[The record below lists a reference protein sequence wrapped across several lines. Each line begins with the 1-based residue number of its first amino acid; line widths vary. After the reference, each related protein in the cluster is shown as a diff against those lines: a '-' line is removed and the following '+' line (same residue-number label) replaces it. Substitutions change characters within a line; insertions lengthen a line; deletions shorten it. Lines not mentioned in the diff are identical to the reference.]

1 MQMLANIF
9 RIYPVETLPS
19 MKTHSIVLFKRLRPG
34 GEGEEGGGGA
44 CVWQDRGENGAGVS
58 GHTRLSIY

>member
-19 MKTHSIVLFKRLRPG
+19 MKTHSIVLFKRLWL
-34 GEGEEGGGGA
+34 EGRREEGGG
-44 CVWQDRGENGAGVS
+44 RIEGEVGVN
-58 GHTRLSIY
+58 GHTWFSIY

>member
-19 MKTHSIVLFKRLRPG
+19 MKTHSIVLFKRGSGCICGPEAGVAG
-34 GEGEEGGGGA
+34 GEAGG
-44 CVWQDRGENGAGVS
+44 
-58 GHTRLSIY
+58 

>member
-19 MKTHSIVLFKRLRPG
+19 MKTHSIVLFKRLWLER
-34 GEGEEGGGGA
+34 EEEE
-44 CVWQDRGENGAGVS
+44 RG
-58 GHTRLSIY
+58 

>member
-19 MKTHSIVLFKRLRPG
+19 MKTHSIVLFKRLWPCMWPRGEGRGRGGRIG
-34 GEGEEGGGGA
+34 GE
-44 CVWQDRGENGAGVS
+44 VVVN
-58 GHTRLSIY
+58 GHTRFSIY

>member
-19 MKTHSIVLFKRLRPG
+19 MKTDSIVLFKRLWPYMWPR
-34 GEGEEGGGGA
+34 EGVGGGG
-44 CVWQDRGENGAGVS
+44 RIGGKEGVN
-58 GHTRLSIY
+58 GHTRFSIY

>member
-19 MKTHSIVLFKRLRPG
+19 MKTHSIVLFKRLWL
-34 GEGEEGGGGA
+34 EGRREEGGG
-44 CVWQDRGENGAGVS
+44 QDRG
-58 GHTRLSIY
+58 